1 MDVIPKKGGDM
12 SVSFNNKGNTGL
24 AYVYQALYCH
34 FLYILYVSIFVIFK
48 TAVLFEIIQR
58 E

>member
-1 MDVIPKKGGDM
+1 MSFLKKGGDM
-12 SVSFNNKGNTGL
+12 SVSYNNKGNTGL